1 MSRPAAAD
9 LTSRIWRI
17 LHVGGLAAAVFIAIG
32 LIVLVPSRGMEQE
45 LLDQLLSHDAV
56 TTPRITP
63 GSLLAG
69 VVRGRPASIIMLG
82 VLLLI
87 LTPLV
92 RVAAAAAYFAARRDR
107 LFALIAIGVLGMLV
121 LGFLLGTV

>member
-1 MSRPAAAD
+1 MLVS
-9 LTSRIWRI
+9 RI
-17 LHVGGLAAAVFIAIG
+17 LHVGGLVAGIVLAIG
-32 LIVLVPSRGMEQE
+32 LIVLVPSRGTEQE
-45 LLDQLLSHDAV
+45 LLDQLLSRGTV

-63 GSLLAG
+63 GSVLAG

-87 LTPLV
+87 LTPVV
-92 RVAAAAAYFAARRDR
+92 RVAAAAAYFAALRDR

-121 LGFLLGTV
+121 LGFLLGAI